1 MASVS
6 AFIICTVLLLEYSAQ
21 ADDAAGSRKKQP
33 GPPLIDET
41 TRWSRCAQ
49 VNQSIYDFNVETLEG
64 EVTDM
69 QKYKGEVILVINVAT
84 FCGKLVTTIA
94 IGECNLKPG

>member
-1 MASVS
+1 MSSSIAT
-6 AFIICTVLLLEYSAQ
+6 FIILSSVLLMSSGNSVQ
-21 ADDAAGSRKKQP
+21 ADDAPKKKQP

-49 VNQSIYDFNVETLEG
+49 VNQSIYDFNVESLEG

-69 QKYKGEVILVINVAT
+69 QKYKGEVVLVINVAT
-84 FCGKLVTTIA
+84 YCGKGSSVL
-94 IGECNLKPG
+94 E